1 MDQEDRI
8 TLLEKS
14 VTEIKDLV
22 SKLSIQN
29 SSVTDSQ
36 PNTPAETDTVQNPSV
51 DNQPP
56 QPTADIAQATNIYS
70 EDAQAAYASIR
81 ASVSSVRLPAELTV
95 CSSGAGGLK
104 KGDAAIHALITK
116 VARITET
123 CIKLMKAKSD
133 PYDDMFTCL
142 QFLIRQLQD
151 EQANL
156 LVQASFDPTV
166 ARFFRNLR
174 KGSGLN
180 QDALEDLRSAA
191 SIAAVYRPAPAA
203 NRGFQAGRGFRLT
216 QRSLSWPGGHRTHQ
230 RHYPALPCQ
239 NVQRQRRRRVT
250 LRVLL
255 RVALQVGRGGRGKP
269 Q

>member
-1 MDQEDRI
+1 MDQEERI
-8 TLLEKS
+8 VVLEKS
-14 VTEIKDLV
+14 VLEIKDLV

-29 SSVTDSQ
+29 SSVSDSRQ
-36 PNTPAETDTVQNPSV
+36 PNTPAAETDIPQNPSV
-51 DNQPP
+51 VNQPP
-56 QPTADIAQATNIYS
+56 QQPADFAQATFS

-104 KGDAAIHALITK
+104 KGDATLHNLISK
-116 VARITET
+116 IARIAET
-123 CIKLMKAKSD
+123 CIKLMKAKAD
-133 PYDDMFTCL
+133 PYDDLFTCL
-142 QFLIRQLQD
+142 QVLIRQLQD

-180 QDALEDLRSAA
+180 QEALEDLRSAA

-203 NRGFQAGRGFRLT
+203 NRGFQAGRGFQPQTRGDFFG
-216 QRSLSWPGGHRTHQ
+216 RFAGRGYPARRGGHRPQGGQPQHQ
-230 RHYPALPCQ
+230 QERPADQ
-239 NVQRQRRRRVT
+239 D
-250 LRVLL
+250 
-255 RVALQVGRGGRGKP
+255 
-269 Q
+269 